1 MRILTALTYYRPHTS
16 GLTIYAERLARAL
29 VARGHEVT
37 ILTTQFDA
45 SLPKRE
51 VLEGVQV
58 IRAPVLARIS
68 KGVISPTLGLIATRE
83 ALRHDVIHLHLP
95 QFDAAGIALR
105 GKIFRLPV
113 VITYHCDI
121 LLPPGIINSA
131 AQKAI
136 HLMDNIAGGLADKVV
151 TYTQDYGDNSPFL
164 KRFRHKREV
173 ISPPVELPQT
183 DSATTDAFR
192 AAHLSSG
199 RTPIVAMA
207 ARLASEKGVEILLAA
222 IPRVLERFPNL
233 QVLFAGQYQ
242 DVLGEIEYFRRLEP
256 TIRDFEA
263 RGVWKFLGVLS
274 MKQMA
279 SLYRCL
285 DLLVVPSLNSTESF
299 GLVQVEA
306 LMNGVPVISSNLPGV
321 RQTALQSKYGE
332 VVEIGDSAAL
342 AEAMIRVL
350 EKREDFRSPPQEFL
364 RQFQVETVAERYEQ
378 LYLSLLYK
386 S

>member
-37 ILTTQFDA
+37 VLTTQFDS
-45 SLPKRE
+45 SLPRRE
-51 VLEGVQV
+51 VLDGVRV

-68 KGVISPTLGLIATRE
+68 KGVIAPTLGLIATRE
-83 ALRHDVIHLHLP
+83 ALRHDIIHLHLP

-105 GKIFRLPV
+105 GTIFRLPV

-121 LLPPGIINSA
+121 LLPPGIVNAA

-136 HLMDNIAGGLADKVV
+136 HLMDNIAGGLANKIV
-151 TYTQDYGDNSPFL
+151 TYTEDYGDNSPFL
-164 KRFRHKREV
+164 KRFRHKRAV

-183 DSATTDAFR
+183 DAATTQAFR

-199 RTPIVAMA
+199 RTPVVAMA
-207 ARLASEKGVEILLAA
+207 ARLASEKGVEVLLAA
-222 IPRVLERFPNL
+222 IPRVLQRFPNL

-256 TIRDFEA
+256 TIRDLEA
-263 RGVWKFLGVLS
+263 RGVWKFLGILS
-274 MKQMA
+274 MPQMA
-279 SLYRCL
+279 SLYQCL

-332 VVEIGDSAAL
+332 VVEIGDAAGL
-342 AEAMIRVL
+342 AESMIRVL
-350 EKREDFRSPPQEFL
+350 EKREEYRAPPREFL
-364 RQFQVETVAERYEQ
+364 RQFQVATVAEAYEN
-378 LYLSLLYK
+378 LYLSLLNR
-386 S
+386 